1 MSVTGNFTTVTLPP
15 VPNEQVALKVN
26 GISKEPQNV
35 KALYV
40 AIAHGDDAQALR
52 DAAPGLPEIA
62 HSLPTVAIEN
72 PAGQSGW
79 TAFFPQ
85 AEPPYRPDD
94 VVLIVGVMVPV
105 DESPEPPFC
114 WHQATTIKPAG
125 TPRGP
130 APAHAPKG
138 PA

>member
-1 MSVTGNFTTVTLPP
+1 VSVTGNFTSVILPP
-15 VPNEQVALKVN
+15 VPSEQVALKVN
-26 GISKEPQNV
+26 GISHEPLKV

-52 DAAPGLPEIA
+52 DAAPGPPEIA

-79 TAFFPQ
+79 TALFPQ
-85 AEPPYRPDD
+85 AEPPYQRDE
-94 VVLIVGVMVPV
+94 VVLVVGVMVPV
-105 DESPEPPFC
+105 DADPPLPPFC
-114 WHQATTIKPAG
+114 WHQATMIKPAG
-125 TPRGP
+125 TPKGS
-130 APAHAPKG
+130 APKD